1 MTGDAPLPTE
11 DDLIVGWMVGTPKSN
26 PAMYNLAQ
34 KQEAFKAAERW
45 DRPITALVV
54 HPEAPKL

>member
-1 MTGDAPLPTE
+1 MADVTQTE
-11 DDLIVGWMVGTPKSN
+11 DERIVGWMVGTPNDN

-34 KQEAFKAAERW
+34 EKEAFKAAGRW
-45 DRPITALVV
+45 NSPITALMF